1 MNYRVAGKE
10 FKMLRFPQFKF
21 SVLFIMILFLLNT
34 SLLAQENQREN
45 SLEAGAWALQFQISR
60 DFTLSQF
67 EGSVI
72 SAKRH
77 FSDKKSLRFGLSLN
91 AVISDTEQSFRRS
104 DSDTLRLLDK
114 DNIDNDSQNIAL
126 NVQYLFYPSPGKD
139 VNLFWGVGPIFGFN
153 RTNFN
158 DIRESVFPNPRD
170 ATLKRTSKQWSLGV
184 LTGLG
189 AEWFATKSISFL
201 AEYGL
206 SLNYI
211 WSKNIRTDK
220 QADIIISESE
230 NTTESFSISAKS
242 VKFGLSVY
250 F

>member
-1 MNYRVAGKE
+1 MIRL
-10 FKMLRFPQFKF
+10 LRFGYIIVFIAINCPPNNF
-21 SVLFIMILFLLNT
+21 LF
-34 SLLAQENQREN
+34 AQENKREN
-45 SLEAGAWALQFQISR
+45 SLETGAWALQFQITR
-60 DFTLSQF
+60 NFTLSRF

-91 AVISDTEQSFRRS
+91 ASISDNEQNLTQSA
-104 DSDTLRLLDK
+104 SDTLRQIVKADA
-114 DNIDNDSQNIAL
+114 DNDTQNIEL
-126 NVQYLFYPSPGKD
+126 SVQYVVYPSPAKE
-139 VNLFWGVGPIFGFN
+139 VNLFLGVGPMVGFN
-153 RTNFN
+153 RRKSKT
-158 DIRESVFPNPRD
+158 DSERGIPNPVES
-170 ATLKRTSKQWSLGV
+170 TSQMTSKQWSIGV
-184 LTGLG
+184 SAILG

-211 WSKNIRTDK
+211 WLKDSRKDST
-220 QADIIISESE
+220 AGVVTESE
-230 NTTESFSISAKS
+230 NKSKFFNLSATS